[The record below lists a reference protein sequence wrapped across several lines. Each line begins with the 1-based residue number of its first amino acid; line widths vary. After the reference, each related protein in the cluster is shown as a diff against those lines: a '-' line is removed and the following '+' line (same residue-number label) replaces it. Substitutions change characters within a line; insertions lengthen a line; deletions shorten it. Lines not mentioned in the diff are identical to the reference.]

1 MPSIEAASHIA
12 AGNQARG
19 CPQQAGSGLVGIL
32 AGGQRRERE
41 LKLCNTEASIHP
53 WQEHSSLGE
62 RVPPVPPAPC
72 PPTSFPP
79 IPSAS
84 ILPAPCTN
92 FTFPPCPLVPIAPQ
106 SYLPTPLL
114 LEPSPSQARP
124 WPHFFPLISQAFIL
138 FHLFSCN
145 LFHFI
150 SLFIFNPRG
159 IFTLFAAQCPGN
171 TKAVMLMCFM
181 QALG

>member
-1 MPSIEAASHIA
+1 MEAASHIA
-12 AGNQARG
+12 AGNQAGG
-19 CPQQAGSGLVGIL
+19 CPQQAGQDQDWLESLQE
-32 AGGQRRERE
+32 AKGGKGNY
-41 LKLCNTEASIHP
+41 KLCHTEASVHP

-62 RVPPVPPAPC
+62 RVPPFLPC
-72 PPTSFPP
+72 SMPTHLLS
-79 IPSAS
+79 PSAS
-84 ILPAPCTN
+84 ILPDPCTN

-106 SYLPTPLL
+106 SYLPAPRL
-114 LEPSPSQARP
+114 LEPSPCQAGP
-124 WPHFFPLISQAFIL
+124 WPHFFSLTSQAFIL
-138 FHLFSCN
+138 FHLFSWN

-159 IFTLFAAQCPGN
+159 IFTLFVAQCPGN

>member
-19 CPQQAGSGLVGIL
+19 CPQQAGQDQDWL
-32 AGGQRRERE
+32 ASLQEAKGGKGNY
-41 LKLCNTEASIHP
+41 KLCHTEASVHP

-114 LEPSPSQARP
+114 LEPSPSQAGP
-124 WPHFFPLISQAFIL
+124 CPHFFPLISQAFIL

-150 SLFIFNPRG
+150 SLS
-159 IFTLFAAQCPGN
+159 
-171 TKAVMLMCFM
+171 
-181 QALG
+181 